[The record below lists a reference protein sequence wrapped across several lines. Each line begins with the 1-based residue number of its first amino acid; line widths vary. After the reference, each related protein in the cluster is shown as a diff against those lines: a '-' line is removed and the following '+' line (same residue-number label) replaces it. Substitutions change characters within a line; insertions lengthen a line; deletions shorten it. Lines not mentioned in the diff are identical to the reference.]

1 MPAEAEFDVGIET
14 QFLVEDFGNI
24 VGELVGE
31 RRGVHNGHG
40 APHFGGKPLL
50 VFLDVREVG
59 DGDGVVVLK
68 GIGVETD
75 EMGVAGREGEIGFSV
90 DGVIHVGTCAQT
102 VVIADE
108 ADARHVKPVEFA
120 LHPFEFA
127 GETEVGHVAAVDD
140 EVDVALGVDA
150 SDGGGRFIVPALGVA
165 DDGKTQTVAA
175 VAFFFDGGNGFGVKL
190 SGAAVS
196 GVVGV
201 VVDEVATAGGDKQAG
216 QHTTVS
222 QDGFHVANIVIS
234 SSSGKVCFSYL

>member
-1 MPAEAEFDVGIET
+1 MAGKTGRRRELWVRLTRKLVWMLLVLWGIT
-14 QFLVEDFGNI
+14 IISFLVIHLAPGSPTDMETTLNPLAGEAARKRLEELYGLNRPLYVQYLDWLSRIVRLDFGI
-24 VGELVGE
+24 S
-31 RRGVHNGHG
+31 
-40 APHFGGKPLL
+40 
-50 VFLDVREVG
+50 
-59 DGDGVVVLK
+59 
-68 GIGVETD
+68 
-75 EMGVAGREGEIGFSV
+75 MS
-90 DGVIHVGTCAQT
+90 
-102 VVIADE
+102 